1 MQIPKAGS
9 YKRLPLRGRRI
20 LMKKILVVV
29 GTRPNF
35 IKVALFKSMAAMHGF
50 DLRIVHTGQ
59 HYDAAMADVFFR
71 QLALQPDYFL
81 ELPSLQPEQQVIMI
95 QAKLNRLMG
104 STFMPDLVMV
114 VGDVNSTRA
123 AAEAA
128 HILNIPIAHVES
140 GLRSFDQSMPEE
152 INRIVADNL
161 ASLFFITEQSGIDN
175 LREEGKPEN
184 KMHLVGNTMID
195 TLVHFAPLID
205 QQNILEQWQLE
216 EKRYY
221 LVTLHR
227 PSNVDEKNGLQ
238 QAIEC
243 LNWLSEDLPV
253 VFPIHPRT
261 KKQLL
266 QFGLDENISSNKNII
281 QLPPL
286 DYFGFQKLIKSATA
300 VITDSGGIQE
310 ETTFYGVPC
319 LTMRPNTE
327 RPVTINLGSNEL
339 VENNIDSLRPF
350 IQQIRTGHYKNISI
364 PPLWDGRATER
375 IFQVLAAL
383 R

>member
-1 MQIPKAGS
+1 
-9 YKRLPLRGRRI
+9 
-20 LMKKILVVV
+20 MKKILVVV

-35 IKVALFKSMAAMHGF
+35 IKVALFKSMAAQHGF

-59 HYDAAMADVFFR
+59 HYDPAMADVFFR
-71 QLALQPDYFL
+71 QLMIQPDYFL
-81 ELPSLQPEQQVIMI
+81 EIPTLAPEQQVIMI
-95 QAKLNRLMG
+95 QARLNRLMG
-104 STFMPDLVMV
+104 STFTPDLVMV

-175 LREEGKPEN
+175 LTDEGKPTAH
-184 KMHLVGNTMID
+184 MHFVGNTMID
-195 TLVHFAPLID
+195 TLVTFADRIRESE
-205 QQNILEQWQLE
+205 ILSAHQLE
-216 EKRYY
+216 EKKYF

-227 PSNVDEKNGLQ
+227 PVNVDDRAGLIN
-238 QAIEC
+238 AIQC
-243 LNWLSEDLPV
+243 LRWLAEDLPV
-253 VFPIHPRT
+253 VFPLHPRT
-261 KKQLL
+261 LKQLETFDLYQEL
-266 QFGLDENISSNKNII
+266 QHPNIHL
-281 QLPPL
+281 LPPL
-286 DYFGFQKLIKSATA
+286 DYFSFQKLIQAAKA

-310 ETTFYGVPC
+310 EATFYGVPC

-327 RPVTINLGSNEL
+327 RPVTVDIGSNTL
-339 VENNIDSLRPF
+339 VENTIQSLQPH
-350 IQQIRTGHYKNISI
+350 ILAIRTGHYKDAAI
-364 PPLWDGRATER
+364 PALWDGKATER
-375 IFQVLAAL
+375 IFQILSAL